1 MDRHGPE
8 RARRRWLLAILGA
21 FALGGFTLSSWAARL
36 PSIRAGLELSD
47 AELGFVLLATTA
59 GSGVGLLAS
68 RLLLGGGGAR
78 RSLTVAALAMAVG
91 VGVVGVGVALGSIT
105 VLLAGF
111 AVAGAG
117 VGATDVLINIDG
129 AVIERL
135 ARRTLM
141 PLMHAAWPAGAVVGA
156 GVGAACAALGVTV
169 EAQLIGQAVVIA
181 AAGLVLV
188 RAVPA
193 GSRGTRRARRR
204 RGEVRVRR
212 APRIDARLLAI
223 GVVMLA
229 AEFGEGAANGW
240 ISVAVRDA
248 MGRPEAFAAAAIGVY
263 AAAQVVVRV
272 AAGPLV
278 DRFGR
283 AAMIRW
289 TSALGMAGVAL
300 FILDLGTV
308 PLVIGVVLWSVGVSM
323 GFPLGM
329 SAAAEG
335 DDPTA
340 RVTVVASV
348 GYVASF
354 VGPPL
359 TGLLAQGFGLL
370 PALWPVAV
378 LFLVGALLAPAF
390 ATRRRGTA
398 TTEAPAPAPA

>member
-1 MDRHGPE
+1 MYRIDPA
-8 RARRRWLLAILGA
+8 RARNRWLLAILGG

-36 PSIRAGLELSD
+36 PSIRAGLGLGD

-59 GSGVGLLAS
+59 GSGAGLLAS

-78 RSLTVAALAMAVG
+78 RSLAVAALAMAAG
-91 VGVVGVGVALGSIT
+91 VGVVGAGVAVGSVP
-105 VLLAGF
+105 VLLVGF
-111 AVAGAG
+111 AIAGAG

-135 ARRTLM
+135 SRRTLM

-156 GVGAACAALGVTV
+156 GVGAGCAALGITA
-169 EAQLIGQAVVIA
+169 EAQLIAQAVVIA
-181 AAGLVLV
+181 VAGLVLV
-188 RAVPA
+188 RAVPG

-204 RGEVRVRR
+204 RGQARARR
-212 APRIDARLLAI
+212 APHVDARLLAI

-248 MGRPEAFAAAAIGVY
+248 MGRPEAFAAAAIGIY

-289 TSALGMAGVAL
+289 TSALGLAGVVL
-300 FILDLGTV
+300 FLLDLGTV
-308 PLVIGVVLWSVGVSM
+308 TLVIGVVLWSVGVSM

-340 RVTVVASV
+340 RVTLVASV

-354 VGPPL
+354 IGPPL
-359 TGLLAQGFGLL
+359 IGLLAQGFGLL

-378 LFLVGALLAPAF
+378 LFLVAVLLAPAF
-390 ATRRRGTA
+390 ALRRRGPDPVAAATA
-398 TTEAPAPAPA
+398 

>member
-1 MDRHGPE
+1 MERIDPE
-8 RARRRWLLAILGA
+8 RARRRWLLAILAG

-36 PSIRAGLELSD
+36 PAIRAGLELDD

-59 GSGVGLLAS
+59 GSGAGLLAS
-68 RLLLGGGGAR
+68 RFLLGGGGAR
-78 RSLTVAALAMAVG
+78 RSLATAALAMAAG
-91 VGVVGVGVALGSIT
+91 VGIVGTGVAVGSVT
-105 VLLAGF
+105 VLLVGF
-111 AVAGAG
+111 AIAGIG
-117 VGATDVLINIDG
+117 LGALDVLLNIDG

-135 ARRTLM
+135 SRRTLM
-141 PLMHAAWPAGAVVGA
+141 PLMHAAWPAGAVLGA
-156 GVGAACAALGVTV
+156 GVGAACAALGITPQ
-169 EAQLIGQAVVIA
+169 AQLLAQAVVIA
-181 AAGLVLV
+181 ATGVVLV

-204 RGEVRVRR
+204 RGEARVRR
-212 APRIDARLLAI
+212 APHVDARLLAI
-223 GVVMLA
+223 GVVMLG
-229 AEFGEGAANGW
+229 AELGEGAANGW

-248 MGRPEAFAAAAIGVY
+248 MGRPEAFAAAAIAIY

-283 AAMIRW
+283 AAVIRW
-289 TSALGMAGVAL
+289 TSALGLAGVVL

-340 RVTVVASV
+340 RVTLVASV
-348 GYVASF
+348 GYVAGF

-359 TGLLAQGFGLL
+359 IGLLAQGFGIL

-390 ATRRRGTA
+390 RSRRSTPG
-398 TTEAPAPAPA
+398 APG

>member
-1 MDRHGPE
+1 MYRIDPA
-8 RARRRWLLAILGA
+8 RARNRWLLAILGG

-36 PSIRAGLELSD
+36 PSIRAGLDLGD

-59 GSGVGLLAS
+59 GSGAGLVAS

-78 RSLTVAALAMAVG
+78 RSLAVAALAMAAG
-91 VGVVGVGVALGSIT
+91 VGVVGVGVAVGSVP
-105 VLLAGF
+105 VLLVGF
-111 AVAGAG
+111 AIAGAG

-135 ARRTLM
+135 SRRTLM

-156 GVGAACAALGVTV
+156 GVGAGCAALGITA
-169 EAQLIGQAVVIA
+169 EAQLIAQAVVIA
-181 AAGLVLV
+181 VAGLVLV

-204 RGEVRVRR
+204 RGQARARR
-212 APRIDARLLAI
+212 APHVDARLLAI

-248 MGRPEAFAAAAIGVY
+248 MGRPEAFAAAAIGIY

-289 TSALGMAGVAL
+289 TSALGLAGVVL
-300 FILDLGTV
+300 FLLDLGTV
-308 PLVIGVVLWSVGVSM
+308 TLVIGVVLWSVGVSM

-340 RVTVVASV
+340 RVTLVASV

-354 VGPPL
+354 IGPPL
-359 TGLLAQGFGLL
+359 IGLLAQGFGLL

-378 LFLVGALLAPAF
+378 LFLVAVLLAPAF
-390 ATRRRGTA
+390 APRRRGPDPVAAATA
-398 TTEAPAPAPA
+398 

>member
-1 MDRHGPE
+1 MDRIGPE

-36 PSIRAGLELSD
+36 PSIRAGLELDD
-47 AELGFVLLATTA
+47 AELGFALLATTA
-59 GSGVGLLAS
+59 GSGVGLIAS
-68 RLLLGGGGAR
+68 RVLLGGGGAR
-78 RSLTVAALAMAVG
+78 RSLTTAVLAMAVG
-91 VGVVGVGVALGSIT
+91 VGVVGAGVAVGSTT
-105 VLLAGF
+105 VLLVGF
-111 AVAGAG
+111 AVAGLG
-117 VGATDVLINIDG
+117 LGAVDVLINIDG

-156 GVGAACAALGVTV
+156 GVGAACAALGITA
-169 EAQLIGQAVVIA
+169 EAQLMGQAVVIA

-204 RGEVRVRR
+204 RRDARARR
-212 APRIDARLLAI
+212 APHVDARLLAI

-229 AEFGEGAANGW
+229 AELGEGAANGW

-248 MGRPEAFAAAAIGVY
+248 MGRPEAFAAAVIGIY

-283 AAMIRW
+283 IAMIRW
-289 TSALGMAGVAL
+289 TSALGLAGVTL

-308 PLVIGVVLWSVGVSM
+308 PLVVGVVLWSVGVSM

-340 RVTVVASV
+340 RVTFVASI
-348 GYVASF
+348 GYVAGF

-359 TGLLAQGFGLL
+359 IGLLAQGFGLL

-378 LFLVGALLAPAF
+378 LFLVAALLAPAF
-390 ATRRRGTA
+390 AARRRD
-398 TTEAPAPAPA
+398 APPAAAPGA

>member
-1 MDRHGPE
+1 MYRIDPL
-8 RARRRWLLAILGA
+8 RARRRWLLAILGG

-36 PSIRAGLELSD
+36 PSIRAGLDLSD

-59 GSGVGLLAS
+59 GSGAGLVAS

-78 RSLTVAALAMAVG
+78 RSLAVAALAMAAG
-91 VGVVGVGVALGSIT
+91 VGIVGAGVAVESVP
-105 VLLAGF
+105 VLLVGF
-111 AVAGAG
+111 AIAGAG

-135 ARRTLM
+135 SRRTLM

-156 GVGAACAALGVTV
+156 GVGAGCAALGIAA
-169 EAQLIGQAVVIA
+169 EAQLIAQAAVIA
-181 AAGLVLV
+181 VAGLALV

-204 RGEVRVRR
+204 RGQARARR
-212 APRIDARLLAI
+212 APHVDARLLAI

-248 MGRPEAFAAAAIGVY
+248 MGRPEAFAAAAIGIY

-289 TSALGMAGVAL
+289 TSALGLAGVIL

-340 RVTVVASV
+340 RVTLVASV

-354 VGPPL
+354 IGPPL
-359 TGLLAQGFGLL
+359 IGLLAQGFGLL
-370 PALWPVAV
+370 PALRPVAV
-378 LFLVGALLAPAF
+378 LFLVAVLLAPAF
-390 ATRRRGTA
+390 APRRRGTDPVVGA
-398 TTEAPAPAPA
+398 SA

>member
-1 MDRHGPE
+1 MYRIDPA
-8 RARRRWLLAILGA
+8 RARNRWLLAILGG

-36 PSIRAGLELSD
+36 PSIRAGLDLGD

-59 GSGVGLLAS
+59 GSGAGLLAS

-78 RSLTVAALAMAVG
+78 RSLAVAALAMAAG
-91 VGVVGVGVALGSIT
+91 VGVVGAGVAVGSVA
-105 VLLAGF
+105 VLLVGF
-111 AVAGAG
+111 AIAGAG

-135 ARRTLM
+135 SRRTLM

-156 GVGAACAALGVTV
+156 GVGAGCAALEITA
-169 EAQLIGQAVVIA
+169 EAQLIAQAVVIA
-181 AAGLVLV
+181 VAGLVLV

-204 RGEVRVRR
+204 RGQARARR
-212 APRIDARLLAI
+212 APHVDARLLAI

-248 MGRPEAFAAAAIGVY
+248 MGRPEAFAAAAIGIY
-263 AAAQVVVRV
+263 AGAQVVVRV

-289 TSALGMAGVAL
+289 TSALGLAGVVL
-300 FILDLGTV
+300 FLLDLGTV
-308 PLVIGVVLWSVGVSM
+308 TLVIGVVLWSVGVSM

-340 RVTVVASV
+340 RVTLVASV

-354 VGPPL
+354 IGPPL
-359 TGLLAQGFGLL
+359 IGLLAQGFGLL

-378 LFLVGALLAPAF
+378 LFLVAVLLAPAF
-390 ATRRRGTA
+390 APRRRGPDPVAAATA
-398 TTEAPAPAPA
+398 

>member
-1 MDRHGPE
+1 MDRLDPAW
-8 RARRRWLLAILGA
+8 ARRRWLLAILGG

-36 PSIRAGLELSD
+36 PSIRAALELGD

-59 GSGVGLLAS
+59 GSGAGLLAS
-68 RLLLGGGGAR
+68 RLLLSGGGAR
-78 RSLTVAALAMAVG
+78 RGLATAALAMAAG
-91 VGVVGVGVALGSIT
+91 VGTVGAGAAIGSVA

-111 AVAGAG
+111 AIAG
-117 VGATDVLINIDG
+117 VGLGSLDVLLNIDG

-135 ARRTLM
+135 SRRTLM

-156 GVGAACAALGVTV
+156 GVGAGCAALGVAPSV
-169 EAQLIGQAVVIA
+169 QLIGQAAVIA

-188 RAVPA
+188 RAVPS

-204 RGEVRVRR
+204 RGEARARR
-212 APRIDARLLAI
+212 APHVDARLLAI
-223 GVVMLA
+223 GVVMLG

-248 MGRPEAFAAAAIGVY
+248 MSRPEAFAAAAIAIY

-278 DRFGR
+278 DRLGR

-289 TSALGMAGVAL
+289 TSALGLAGVVL

-340 RVTVVASV
+340 RVTLVASV
-348 GYVASF
+348 GYVAGF

-359 TGLLAQGFGLL
+359 IGLLAQGFGIL

-390 ATRRRGTA
+390 RSRRGGTA
-398 TTEAPAPAPA
+398 VV

>member
-1 MDRHGPE
+1 MYRIDPA
-8 RARRRWLLAILGA
+8 RARNRWLLAILGG

-36 PSIRAGLELSD
+36 PSIRAGLDLGD

-59 GSGVGLLAS
+59 GSGAGLVAS

-78 RSLTVAALAMAVG
+78 RSLAVAALAMAAG
-91 VGVVGVGVALGSIT
+91 VGVVGAGVAVGSVP
-105 VLLAGF
+105 VLLVGF
-111 AVAGAG
+111 AIAGAG

-135 ARRTLM
+135 SRRTLM

-156 GVGAACAALGVTV
+156 GVGAGCAALGITA
-169 EAQLIGQAVVIA
+169 EAQLIAQAVVIA
-181 AAGLVLV
+181 VAGLVLV

-204 RGEVRVRR
+204 RGQARARR
-212 APRIDARLLAI
+212 APHVDARLLAI

-248 MGRPEAFAAAAIGVY
+248 MGRPEAFAAAAIGIY

-289 TSALGMAGVAL
+289 TSALGLAGVVL
-300 FILDLGTV
+300 FLLDLGTV
-308 PLVIGVVLWSVGVSM
+308 TLVIGVVLWSVGVSM

-340 RVTVVASV
+340 RVTLVASV

-354 VGPPL
+354 IGPPL
-359 TGLLAQGFGLL
+359 IGLLAQGFGLL

-378 LFLVGALLAPAF
+378 LFLVAVLLAPAF
-390 ATRRRGTA
+390 APRRRGPDPVAAATA
-398 TTEAPAPAPA
+398 

>member
-1 MDRHGPE
+1 MHRLDPAH
-8 RARRRWLLAILGA
+8 ARRRWLLAILGG

-36 PSIRAGLELSD
+36 PSIRAALELGD

-59 GSGVGLLAS
+59 GSGAGLLAS
-68 RLLLGGGGAR
+68 RLLLAGGGAR
-78 RSLTVAALAMAVG
+78 RALAVAALAMAAG
-91 VGVVGVGVALGSIT
+91 VGTVGAGAAVGSVG

-111 AVAGAG
+111 AIAG
-117 VGATDVLINIDG
+117 VGLGALDVLINIDG

-135 ARRTLM
+135 SRRTLM

-156 GVGAACAALGVTV
+156 GVGAGCAALGITAEV
-169 EAQLIGQAVVIA
+169 QLIAQAVVIA
-181 AAGLVLV
+181 IAGLVLV
-188 RAVPA
+188 RAVPS

-204 RGEVRVRR
+204 RGEARARR
-212 APRIDARLLAI
+212 APHVDARLLAI
-223 GVVMLA
+223 GVVMLG

-248 MGRPEAFAAAAIGVY
+248 MGRPEAFAAAAIAIY
-263 AAAQVVVRV
+263 AAAQVVARV

-278 DRFGR
+278 DRLGR
-283 AAMIRW
+283 VAMIRW
-289 TSALGMAGVAL
+289 TSALGLAGVVL

-340 RVTVVASV
+340 RVTLVASV
-348 GYVASF
+348 GYVAGF

-359 TGLLAQGFGLL
+359 IGLLAQGFGIL

-390 ATRRRGTA
+390 RSRRGGTA
-398 TTEAPAPAPA
+398 IA

>member
-1 MDRHGPE
+1 MDRLDPV
-8 RARRRWLLAILGA
+8 RARRRWFLAILGG

-36 PSIRAGLELSD
+36 PAIRAGLELSD

-59 GSGVGLLAS
+59 GSGAGLVAS
-68 RLLLGGGGAR
+68 RLLLGGAGAR
-78 RSLTVAALAMAVG
+78 RSLAVAALAMAAG
-91 VGVVGVGVALGSIT
+91 VGVVAAGVAVGSVP
-105 VLLAGF
+105 VLLVGF
-111 AVAGAG
+111 VVAGAG
-117 VGATDVLINIDG
+117 VGATDVLINVDG

-156 GVGAACAALGVTV
+156 AVGAGCAALGIAAET
-169 EAQLIGQAVVIA
+169 QLIVQAVVIA

-188 RAVPA
+188 RAVPS

-204 RGEVRVRR
+204 RGEPRTRR
-212 APRIDARLLAI
+212 APHVDARLLAI

-240 ISVAVRDA
+240 IGVAVRDA
-248 MGRPEAFAAAAIGVY
+248 MGRPEAFAASAIGIY

-278 DRFGR
+278 DRLGR

-289 TSALGMAGVAL
+289 TSALGLAGVVL

-340 RVTVVASV
+340 RVTLVASV

-354 VGPPL
+354 IGPPL
-359 TGLLAQGFGLL
+359 IGLLAQGFGIL

-390 ATRRRGTA
+390 RSRRGGSPTA
-398 TTEAPAPAPA
+398 AAV

>member
-1 MDRHGPE
+1 MYRIDPA
-8 RARRRWLLAILGA
+8 RARNRWLLAILGG

-36 PSIRAGLELSD
+36 PSIRAGLDLGD

-59 GSGVGLLAS
+59 GSGAGLVAS

-78 RSLTVAALAMAVG
+78 RSLAVAALAMAAG
-91 VGVVGVGVALGSIT
+91 VGVVGAGVAVGSVP
-105 VLLAGF
+105 VLLVGF
-111 AVAGAG
+111 AIAGAG

-135 ARRTLM
+135 SRRTLM

-156 GVGAACAALGVTV
+156 GVGAGCAALGITA
-169 EAQLIGQAVVIA
+169 EAQLIAQAVAIA
-181 AAGLVLV
+181 VAGLVLV

-204 RGEVRVRR
+204 RGQARARR
-212 APRIDARLLAI
+212 APHVDARLLAI

-248 MGRPEAFAAAAIGVY
+248 MGRPEAFAAAAIGIY

-289 TSALGMAGVAL
+289 TSALGLAGVVL
-300 FILDLGTV
+300 FLLDLGTV
-308 PLVIGVVLWSVGVSM
+308 TLVIGVVLWSVGVSM

-340 RVTVVASV
+340 RVTLVASV

-354 VGPPL
+354 IGPPL
-359 TGLLAQGFGLL
+359 IGLLAQGFGLL

-378 LFLVGALLAPAF
+378 LFLVAVLLAPAF
-390 ATRRRGTA
+390 APRRRGPDPVAAATA
-398 TTEAPAPAPA
+398 

>member
-1 MDRHGPE
+1 MDRLDPAW
-8 RARRRWLLAILGA
+8 ARRRWLLAILGG

-36 PSIRAGLELSD
+36 PSIRAALELGD

-59 GSGVGLLAS
+59 GSGAGLLAS
-68 RLLLGGGGAR
+68 RLLLSGGGAR
-78 RSLTVAALAMAVG
+78 RGLATAALAMAAG
-91 VGVVGVGVALGSIT
+91 VGTVGAGAAIGSVA

-111 AVAGAG
+111 AIAG
-117 VGATDVLINIDG
+117 VGLGSLDVLLNIDG

-135 ARRTLM
+135 SRRTLM

-156 GVGAACAALGVTV
+156 GVGAGCAALGVAPSV
-169 EAQLIGQAVVIA
+169 QLIGQAAVIA

-188 RAVPA
+188 RAVPS

-204 RGEVRVRR
+204 RRDARARR
-212 APRIDARLLAI
+212 APHVDARLLAI
-223 GVVMLA
+223 GVVMLG

-248 MGRPEAFAAAAIGVY
+248 MGRPEAFAAAAIAIY

-278 DRFGR
+278 DRLGR

-289 TSALGMAGVAL
+289 TSALGLAGVVL

-340 RVTVVASV
+340 RVTLVASV
-348 GYVASF
+348 GYVAGF

-359 TGLLAQGFGLL
+359 IGLLAQGFGIL

-390 ATRRRGTA
+390 RSRRG
-398 TTEAPAPAPA
+398 EASAAPVG

>member
-1 MDRHGPE
+1 
-8 RARRRWLLAILGA
+8 
-21 FALGGFTLSSWAARL
+21 AA
-36 PSIRAGLELSD
+36 
-47 AELGFVLLATTA
+47 
-59 GSGVGLLAS
+59 GVGTV
-68 RLLLGGGGAR
+68 GAGAAIG
-78 RSLTVAALAMAVG
+78 SVA
-91 VGVVGVGVALGSIT
+91 

-111 AVAGAG
+111 AIAG
-117 VGATDVLINIDG
+117 VGLGSLDVLLNIDG

-135 ARRTLM
+135 SRRTLM

-156 GVGAACAALGVTV
+156 GVGAGCAALGVAPSV
-169 EAQLIGQAVVIA
+169 QLIGQAAVIA

-188 RAVPA
+188 RAVPS
-193 GSRGTRRARRR
+193 GSRGTLRARRR
-204 RGEVRVRR
+204 RGDARARR
-212 APRIDARLLAI
+212 APHVDARLLAI
-223 GVVMLA
+223 GVVMLG

-248 MGRPEAFAAAAIGVY
+248 MGRPEAFAAAAIAIY

-278 DRFGR
+278 DRLGR

-289 TSALGMAGVAL
+289 TSALGLLGVVL

-340 RVTVVASV
+340 RVTLVASV
-348 GYVASF
+348 GYVAGF

-359 TGLLAQGFGLL
+359 IGLLAQGFGIL

-378 LFLVGALLAPAF
+378 LFLVGALLAPSF
-390 ATRRRGTA
+390 RSRRGGTA
-398 TTEAPAPAPA
+398 VV